1 MQIKKIVPL
10 ALAAVM
16 TAAASA
22 GAADVQVAKINIPN
36 SITSQARQQLV
47 QKLMEKF
54 DFSACLPDWNIPS
67 LKPETKPE
75 QTPDETPDNAPEEI
89 PEEMPEEPPE
99 EQPDETPDETPEQ
112 TPDEQP
118 DETPDNTP
126 DETPD
131 EQPDETPEET
141 PDEQPESEPEETPD
155 EIPEETPDEQPEE
168 TPDNTPQLPE
178 GSRPEETPDNGT
190 EQNPEDN
197 NNGTSQGDFASQVVA
212 LVNAERAKQGLSALT
227 IDTKVQQAALV
238 RAKESAQSF
247 SHTRPNG
254 SSFSTA
260 LTEAGVSYRTAG
272 ENIAYGQS
280 TPQQVMNAWMN
291 SSGHR
296 ANILNAN
303 YTTIGVGY
311 TVINGTAYWA
321 QLFTA

>member
-22 GAADVQVAKINIPN
+22 GAADVQVAKIDIPN

-54 DFSACLPDWNIPS
+54 DFSACLPDWDIPS

-89 PEEMPEEPPE
+89 PEEMPEE
-99 EQPDETPDETPEQ
+99 TPE
-112 TPDEQP
+112 EQP

-131 EQPDETPEET
+131 EQPDET
-141 PDEQPESEPEETPD
+141 
-155 EIPEETPDEQPEE
+155 PEE

-296 ANILNAN
+296 ANILTAN

>member
-1 MQIKKIVPL
+1 MQLKKIVPL
-10 ALAAVM
+10 ALALTI
-16 TAAASA
+16 TATASA
-22 GAADVQVAKINIPN
+22 GAANVHTVKLNIPT
-36 SITSQARQQLV
+36 SITSQARQQLI

-54 DFSACLPDWNIPS
+54 DFSACFPDWDIPS
-67 LKPETKPE
+67 LKPETKP
-75 QTPDETPDNAPEEI
+75 
-89 PEEMPEEPPE
+89 
-99 EQPDETPDETPEQ
+99 DETPEL
-112 TPDEQP
+112 PE
-118 DETPDNTP
+118 EL
-126 DETPD
+126 
-131 EQPDETPEET
+131 PEET
-141 PDEQPESEPEETPD
+141 PDEMPDQQPESPEETPERPEETPD
-155 EIPEETPDEQPEE
+155 EIPEEEETPELPEEHPEETPDEMPEE
-168 TPDNTPQLPE
+168 VPDEAPDNTPQLPE
-178 GSRPEETPDNGT
+178 DSRPDETPDNGT
-190 EQNPEDN
+190 DQTPEDN
-197 NNGTSQGDFASQVVA
+197 TGSMQGDFASQVAA
-212 LVNAERAKQGLSALT
+212 LVNAERAKYGLSALT
-227 IDTKVQQAALV
+227 VDTNVQQAALV
-238 RAKESAQSF
+238 RAKETAQSF

>member
-1 MQIKKIVPL
+1 MQLKKIVPL
-10 ALAAVM
+10 ALALTI
-16 TAAASA
+16 TATASA
-22 GAADVQVAKINIPN
+22 GAANVHTVKLNIPT
-36 SITSQARQQLV
+36 SITSQARQQLI

-54 DFSACLPDWNIPS
+54 DFSACFPDWDIPS
-67 LKPETKPE
+67 LKPETKPDE
-75 QTPDETPDNAPEEI
+75 TPELPEELPEETPDEMPDQQPESPEETPEEKPEEDGTPELPEEHPDETPEEI
-89 PEEMPEEPPE
+89 PEEE
-99 EQPDETPDETPEQ
+99 ETPEL
-112 TPDEQP
+112 
-118 DETPDNTP
+118 
-126 DETPD
+126 
-131 EQPDETPEET
+131 PEEH
-141 PDEQPESEPEETPD
+141 
-155 EIPEETPDEQPEE
+155 PEE

-178 GSRPEETPDNGT
+178 DSRPDETPDNGT
-190 EQNPEDN
+190 DQTPEDN
-197 NNGTSQGDFASQVVA
+197 TGSIQGDFASQVAA
-212 LVNAERAKQGLSALT
+212 LVNAERAKYGLSALT
-227 IDTKVQQAALV
+227 VDTNVQQAALV
-238 RAKESAQSF
+238 RAKETAQSF

-272 ENIAYGQS
+272 ENIAYGQT

>member
-1 MQIKKIVPL
+1 MQLKKIVPL
-10 ALAAVM
+10 ALALTI
-16 TAAASA
+16 TATASA
-22 GAADVQVAKINIPN
+22 GAANVHTVKLNIPT
-36 SITSQARQQLV
+36 SITSQARQQLI

-54 DFSACLPDWNIPS
+54 DFSACFPDWDIPS
-67 LKPETKPE
+67 LKPETKPDE
-75 QTPDETPDNAPEEI
+75 TPELPEELPEEAPDEMPDQQPESPEETPEGEPEEDGTPELPEEHPDETPEEI
-89 PEEMPEEPPE
+89 PEEE
-99 EQPDETPDETPEQ
+99 ETPEL
-112 TPDEQP
+112 
-118 DETPDNTP
+118 
-126 DETPD
+126 
-131 EQPDETPEET
+131 PEEH
-141 PDEQPESEPEETPD
+141 
-155 EIPEETPDEQPEE
+155 PEE

-178 GSRPEETPDNGT
+178 DSRPDETPDNGT
-190 EQNPEDN
+190 DQTPEDN
-197 NNGTSQGDFASQVVA
+197 TGSMQGDFASQVAA
-212 LVNAERAKQGLSALT
+212 LVNAERAKYGLSALT
-227 IDTKVQQAALV
+227 VDTKVQQAALV
-238 RAKESAQSF
+238 RAKETAQSF

-272 ENIAYGQS
+272 ENIAYGQT

>member
-22 GAADVQVAKINIPN
+22 GAADVQVAKIDIPN

-54 DFSACLPDWNIPS
+54 DFSACLPDWDIPS

-75 QTPDETPDNAPEEI
+75 QTPDETPDEI
-89 PEEMPEEPPE
+89 PEETPE
-99 EQPDETPDETPEQ
+99 ETPE
-112 TPDEQP
+112 EQP

-141 PDEQPESEPEETPD
+141 PEEQPD
-155 EIPEETPDEQPEE
+155 E

>member
-22 GAADVQVAKINIPN
+22 GAADVQVAKINISN
-36 SITSQARQQLV
+36 SITSQARQQLI

-54 DFSACLPDWNIPS
+54 DFSACLPDWDIPS

-75 QTPDETPDNAPEEI
+75 Q
-89 PEEMPEEPPE
+89 
-99 EQPDETPDETPEQ
+99 
-112 TPDEQP
+112 
-118 DETPDNTP
+118 TP

-141 PDEQPESEPEETPD
+141 PDEQPESKPEETPD

-212 LVNAERAKQGLSALT
+212 RVNAERTKQGLSALT

-291 SSGHR
+291 SSSHR

>member
-54 DFSACLPDWNIPS
+54 DFSACLPDWDIPS

-75 QTPDETPDNAPEEI
+75 QTPDETPEEI
-89 PEEMPEEPPE
+89 PEEMPE
-99 EQPDETPDETPEQ
+99 QTPE
-112 TPDEQP
+112 EQP

-141 PDEQPESEPEETPD
+141 PDEQPESKPEETPD

>member
-1 MQIKKIVPL
+1 MQLKKIVPL
-10 ALAAVM
+10 ALALTI
-16 TAAASA
+16 TATASA
-22 GAADVQVAKINIPN
+22 GAANVHTVKLNIPT
-36 SITSQARQQLV
+36 SITSQARQQLI

-54 DFSACLPDWNIPS
+54 DFSACFPDWDIPS
-67 LKPETKPE
+67 LKPETKP
-75 QTPDETPDNAPEEI
+75 
-89 PEEMPEEPPE
+89 
-99 EQPDETPDETPEQ
+99 DETPEL
-112 TPDEQP
+112 PE
-118 DETPDNTP
+118 EL
-126 DETPD
+126 
-131 EQPDETPEET
+131 PEET
-141 PDEQPESEPEETPD
+141 PDEMPDQQPETPED
-155 EIPEETPDEQPEE
+155 IPEEEDTPELPEEHPEE

-178 GSRPEETPDNGT
+178 DNRPDETPDNGT
-190 EQNPEDN
+190 DQTPEDN
-197 NNGTSQGDFASQVVA
+197 TGSMQGDFASQVAA
-212 LVNAERAKQGLSALT
+212 LVNAERAKYGLSALT
-227 IDTKVQQAALV
+227 VDTKVQQAALV
-238 RAKESAQSF
+238 RAKETAQSF

>member
-54 DFSACLPDWNIPS
+54 DFSACIPDWDIPS

-75 QTPDETPDNAPEEI
+75 QTPDEQPDEI

-112 TPDEQP
+112 PPEEQP
-118 DETPDNTP
+118 DETPDETP
-126 DETPD
+126 EQTPD
-131 EQPDETPEET
+131 EQPD
-141 PDEQPESEPEETPD
+141 
-155 EIPEETPDEQPEE
+155 E

>member
-1 MQIKKIVPL
+1 MQLKKIVPL
-10 ALAAVM
+10 ALALTI
-16 TAAASA
+16 TATASA
-22 GAADVQVAKINIPN
+22 GAANVHTVKLNIPA
-36 SITSQARQQLV
+36 SITSQARQQLI

-54 DFSACLPDWNIPS
+54 DFSACFPDWDIPS
-67 LKPETKPE
+67 LKPETKPDE
-75 QTPDETPDNAPEEI
+75 TPELPEELPEETPDEMPDQQPESPEETPEEKPEEDGTPELPEEHPDETPEEI
-89 PEEMPEEPPE
+89 PEEE
-99 EQPDETPDETPEQ
+99 ETPEL
-112 TPDEQP
+112 
-118 DETPDNTP
+118 
-126 DETPD
+126 
-131 EQPDETPEET
+131 PEEH
-141 PDEQPESEPEETPD
+141 
-155 EIPEETPDEQPEE
+155 PEE

-178 GSRPEETPDNGT
+178 DSRPDETPDNGT
-190 EQNPEDN
+190 DQTPEDN
-197 NNGTSQGDFASQVVA
+197 TGSMQGDFASQVAA
-212 LVNAERAKQGLSALT
+212 LVNAERAKYGLSALT
-227 IDTKVQQAALV
+227 MDTKVQQAALV
-238 RAKESAQSF
+238 RAKETAQSF

-272 ENIAYGQS
+272 ENIAYGQT

>member
-1 MQIKKIVPL
+1 MQLKKIVPL
-10 ALAAVM
+10 ALALTI
-16 TAAASA
+16 TATASA
-22 GAADVQVAKINIPN
+22 GAANVHTVKLNIPT
-36 SITSQARQQLV
+36 SITSQARQQLI

-54 DFSACLPDWNIPS
+54 DFSACFPDWDIPS
-67 LKPETKPE
+67 LKPETKPDE
-75 QTPDETPDNAPEEI
+75 TPELPEELPEETPDEMPDQQPESPEETPEGEPEEDGTPELPEEHPDETPEEI
-89 PEEMPEEPPE
+89 PEEE
-99 EQPDETPDETPEQ
+99 ETPEL
-112 TPDEQP
+112 
-118 DETPDNTP
+118 
-126 DETPD
+126 
-131 EQPDETPEET
+131 PEEH
-141 PDEQPESEPEETPD
+141 
-155 EIPEETPDEQPEE
+155 PEE

-178 GSRPEETPDNGT
+178 GSRPDETPDNGT
-190 EQNPEDN
+190 DQTPEDN
-197 NNGTSQGDFASQVVA
+197 TGSMQGDFASQVAA
-212 LVNAERAKQGLSALT
+212 LVNAERAKYGLSALT
-227 IDTKVQQAALV
+227 VDTNVQQAALV
-238 RAKESAQSF
+238 RAKETAQSF

>member
-1 MQIKKIVPL
+1 MQLKKIVPL
-10 ALAAVM
+10 ALALTI
-16 TAAASA
+16 TATASA
-22 GAADVQVAKINIPN
+22 GAANVHTVKLNIPT
-36 SITSQARQQLV
+36 SITSQARQQLI

-54 DFSACLPDWNIPS
+54 DFSACFPDWDIPS
-67 LKPETKPE
+67 LKPETKPDE
-75 QTPDETPDNAPEEI
+75 TPELPEELPEETPDEMPDQQPESPEETPEGEPEEDGTPELPEEHPDETPEEI
-89 PEEMPEEPPE
+89 PEEE
-99 EQPDETPDETPEQ
+99 ETPEL
-112 TPDEQP
+112 
-118 DETPDNTP
+118 
-126 DETPD
+126 
-131 EQPDETPEET
+131 PEEH
-141 PDEQPESEPEETPD
+141 
-155 EIPEETPDEQPEE
+155 PEE

-178 GSRPEETPDNGT
+178 DSRPDETPDNGT
-190 EQNPEDN
+190 DQTPEDN
-197 NNGTSQGDFASQVVA
+197 TGSMQGDFASQVAA
-212 LVNAERAKQGLSALT
+212 LVNAERAKYGLSALT
-227 IDTKVQQAALV
+227 VDTKVQQAALV
-238 RAKESAQSF
+238 RAKETAQSF

-303 YTTIGVGY
+303 YTTIGIGY

>member
-36 SITSQARQQLV
+36 LITSQARQQLV

-54 DFSACLPDWNIPS
+54 DFSACLPDWDIPS

-75 QTPDETPDNAPEEI
+75 Q
-89 PEEMPEEPPE
+89 
-99 EQPDETPDETPEQ
+99 
-112 TPDEQP
+112 
-118 DETPDNTP
+118 TP

-141 PDEQPESEPEETPD
+141 PDEQPESKPEETPD
-155 EIPEETPDEQPEE
+155 ETPEETPDEQPEE

-227 IDTKVQQAALV
+227 IDTKVQQAALM

>member
-22 GAADVQVAKINIPN
+22 GAADVQVAKINISN
-36 SITSQARQQLV
+36 SITSQARQQLI

-54 DFSACLPDWNIPS
+54 DFSACLPDWDIPS

-75 QTPDETPDNAPEEI
+75 QTPDEQPDEI

-99 EQPDETPDETPEQ
+99 EQPDETPEQ
-112 TPDEQP
+112 
-118 DETPDNTP
+118 
-126 DETPD
+126 TPD

-141 PDEQPESEPEETPD
+141 PDEQPESKPEETPD
-155 EIPEETPDEQPEE
+155 EIPEE

-238 RAKESAQSF
+238 RAKESVQSF

>member
-22 GAADVQVAKINIPN
+22 GAADVQVAKINISN
-36 SITSQARQQLV
+36 SITSQARQQLI

-54 DFSACLPDWNIPS
+54 DFSACLPDWDIPS

-75 QTPDETPDNAPEEI
+75 Q
-89 PEEMPEEPPE
+89 
-99 EQPDETPDETPEQ
+99 
-112 TPDEQP
+112 
-118 DETPDNTP
+118 TP

-141 PDEQPESEPEETPD
+141 PDEQPESKPEETPD

-227 IDTKVQQAALV
+227 IDTKVQQAALM

-260 LTEAGVSYRTAG
+260 LTEAGVPYTRSG
-272 ENIAYGQS
+272 ENIAYGQT
-280 TPQQVMNAWMN
+280 TPQQVVQAWMD
-291 SSGHR
+291 SAGHR
-296 ANILNAN
+296 ANILDAGF
-303 YTTIGVGY
+303 THIGVGY
-311 TVINGTAYWA
+311 AVVDGTAYWA

>member
-54 DFSACLPDWNIPS
+54 DFSACLPDWDIPS

-89 PEEMPEEPPE
+89 PEEMPEEIPE
-99 EQPDETPDETPEQ
+99 
-112 TPDEQP
+112 EQP

-131 EQPDETPEET
+131 EQPDET
-141 PDEQPESEPEETPD
+141 
-155 EIPEETPDEQPEE
+155 PEETPDEQPEE

>member
-10 ALAAVM
+10 ALAVTM

-22 GAADVQVAKINIPN
+22 GAADVQVAKIDIPN
-36 SITSQARQQLV
+36 SITLQARQKLV

-54 DFSACLPDWNIPS
+54 DFSACLPDWDIPS

-75 QTPDETPDNAPEEI
+75 QTPDETPEEI
-89 PEEMPEEPPE
+89 PEEM
-99 EQPDETPDETPEQ
+99 PEQ

-141 PDEQPESEPEETPD
+141 PDEQPE
-155 EIPEETPDEQPEE
+155 E

-178 GSRPEETPDNGT
+178 GSRPEEAPDNGT

-212 LVNAERAKQGLSALT
+212 LVNVERAKHGLSALKV
-227 IDTKVQQAALV
+227 DAKVQQAALV

-260 LTEAGVSYRTAG
+260 LTEAGVSYRRAG

-296 ANILNAN
+296 ANILNGN
-303 YTTIGVGY
+303 FTTIGVGY
-311 TVINGTAYWA
+311 TVINGTAYWT

>member
-54 DFSACLPDWNIPS
+54 DFSACIPDWDIPS

-75 QTPDETPDNAPEEI
+75 QTPDEQPDEI

-99 EQPDETPDETPEQ
+99 EQPDETPEQ
-112 TPDEQP
+112 
-118 DETPDNTP
+118 
-126 DETPD
+126 TPD

-141 PDEQPESEPEETPD
+141 PDEQPESKPEETPD
-155 EIPEETPDEQPEE
+155 EIPEE

-178 GSRPEETPDNGT
+178 GSRPGETPDNGT

>member
-1 MQIKKIVPL
+1 MQLKKIVPL
-10 ALAAVM
+10 ALALTI
-16 TAAASA
+16 TATASA
-22 GAADVQVAKINIPN
+22 GAANVHTVKLNIPT
-36 SITSQARQQLV
+36 SITSQARQQLI

-54 DFSACLPDWNIPS
+54 DFSACFPDWDIPS
-67 LKPETKPE
+67 LKPETKPDE
-75 QTPDETPDNAPEEI
+75 TPELPEELPEETPDEMPDQQPESPEEKPEEDGTPELPEEHPDETPEEI
-89 PEEMPEEPPE
+89 PEEE
-99 EQPDETPDETPEQ
+99 ETPEL
-112 TPDEQP
+112 
-118 DETPDNTP
+118 
-126 DETPD
+126 
-131 EQPDETPEET
+131 PEEH
-141 PDEQPESEPEETPD
+141 
-155 EIPEETPDEQPEE
+155 PEE

-178 GSRPEETPDNGT
+178 DSRPDETPDNGT
-190 EQNPEDN
+190 DQTPEDN
-197 NNGTSQGDFASQVVA
+197 TGSMQGDFASQVAA
-212 LVNAERAKQGLSALT
+212 LVNAERAKYGLSALT
-227 IDTKVQQAALV
+227 VDTRVQQAALV
-238 RAKESAQSF
+238 RAKETAQSF

>member
-22 GAADVQVAKINIPN
+22 GAADVQVAKINISN
-36 SITSQARQQLV
+36 SITSQARQQLI

-54 DFSACLPDWNIPS
+54 DFSACLPDWDIPS

-75 QTPDETPDNAPEEI
+75 Q
-89 PEEMPEEPPE
+89 
-99 EQPDETPDETPEQ
+99 
-112 TPDEQP
+112 
-118 DETPDNTP
+118 TP

-141 PDEQPESEPEETPD
+141 PDEQPESKPEETPD

-212 LVNAERAKQGLSALT
+212 LVNAGRAKQGLSALT

>member
-36 SITSQARQQLV
+36 SITSQARQQLF

-54 DFSACLPDWNIPS
+54 DFSACLPDWDIPS

-89 PEEMPEEPPE
+89 PEEMPEETPE
-99 EQPDETPDETPEQ
+99 EQPDETL
-112 TPDEQP
+112 
-118 DETPDNTP
+118 DNTP

-131 EQPDETPEET
+131 EQPD
-141 PDEQPESEPEETPD
+141 
-155 EIPEETPDEQPEE
+155 E

-296 ANILNAN
+296 ANILNKDF
-303 YTTIGVGY
+303 TTIGVGY